1 MASTRVRRDT
11 RDGAARRPDRGR
23 VIPRRRARMAPGPH
37 KRQWCES
44 RGEAEVD
51 NVAVLH
57 DVILAFEP
65 DLTAI
70 AARGHRAAR
79 DQRIVA
85 DHFRANE
92 PPRDVAVN
100 LAGGEIHSDIARGFI
115 RAEVVGYDSLI
126 ARGSMA
132 ACRDRGEVRLEGKDY
147 IVQDGDI
154 INFRFA
160 T

>member
-23 VIPRRRARMAPGPH
+23 VIPRRRARTAPGPH

-57 DVILAFEP
+57 DVVIAFEP

-70 AARGHRAAR
+70 AASGHRAAR

-92 PPRDVAVN
+92 APRDVAVN
-100 LAGGEIHSDIARGFI
+100 TAGGEMSGNVPRKSTRTAR
-115 RAEVVGYDSLI
+115 
-126 ARGSMA
+126 
-132 ACRDRGEVRLEGKDY
+132 
-147 IVQDGDI
+147 DG
-154 INFRFA
+154 A
-160 T
+160 